1 VSQRRQGE
9 KSPRLTRPRE
19 GDIKRRRVEEYLAG
33 LGSGQ
38 LGVATDSSVCA
49 DMAAAG
55 VRLSVR
61 YAGRILEE
69 WRFDHGVPA
78 PGVRWR

>member
-1 VSQRRQGE
+1 MSRERRPQG
-9 KSPRLTRPRE
+9 RPRVTQPR
-19 GDIKRRRVEEYLAG
+19 GDDTKRRRIEAYLAS
-33 LGSGQ
+33 LDPSQ
-38 LGVATDSSVCA
+38 VGVATDSSVCA

-69 WRFDHGVPA
+69 WRFDHPA
-78 PGVRWR
+78 SGERRR